1 MLYLTYDNE
10 IHADGAGAQIQRI
23 ISIYLI
29 SKIFSVGYIHQGIKN
44 ISYQG
49 AKCMEENKEDPDQ
62 IAKYNELIQLASTPF
77 EEIHQIGKVFD
88 ISERLISQYRDNP
101 KNTLLVIQF
110 AGTIMDERPG
120 FLLPGPH
127 IFSWNIRPS
136 LIARPIIVAIHVRRG
151 ELFVVDSG
159 RMLPNSYYIECMEAL
174 HSIFTEAKV
183 PYEFHLHTEVLTKPT
198 LITPS
203 HHGICDRIPKSVLVT
218 PEDSKMDDFKTI
230 PNIKYHIN
238 EYPVDTLKALTLSD
252 VLLASRSSF
261 SYVAGIL
268 KRDGVVLFHPFWHSL
283 APGWIPTRS
292 KDDILNAKADIL
304 RKLSV

>member
-10 IHADGAGAQIQRI
+10 VLTDGAGAQIQRI

-29 SKIFSVGYIHQGIKN
+29 SKIFSVGYIHQGLKRMEN
-44 ISYQG
+44 YG

-62 IAKYNELIQLASTPF
+62 IEKYNELIHLPSTPF
-77 EEIHQIGKVFD
+77 TEIHQMGKVFD
-88 ISERLISQYRDNP
+88 ISEEIISQYRDQP

-110 AGTIMDERPG
+110 AGTMIDARPG
-120 FLLPGPH
+120 FLLPAPH
-127 IFSWNIRPS
+127 IFTWNIRPS

-151 ELFVVDSG
+151 DLFVLAPD

-183 PYEFHLHTEVLTKPT
+183 SYEFHLHTEVITKST
-198 LITPS
+198 LITS
-203 HHGICDRIPKSVLVT
+203 DHNGIGDKISKSVLVT
-218 PEDSKMDDFKTI
+218 PEDSKMEDFKVI

-238 EYPVDTLKALTLSD
+238 EYPIDTLKALTLSD

-261 SYVAGIL
+261 SYVASIV
-268 KRDGVVLFHPFWHSL
+268 KRGGVVLFHPFWHSL
-283 APGWIPTRS
+283 APGWIPTRG
-292 KDDILNAKADIL
+292 KDDIIAAKNDIL
-304 RKLSV
+304 SKLSS